1 MWRHCY
7 SPLSSKL
14 IDEGSGCD
22 DPNRS
27 EAGITGE
34 FQEVDVASYQE
45 ICFSVQRGR
54 EQGVVVWIAGSN
66 DRLDLPVDPNGIDRE
81 QSEKERRIKAQEFVR
96 SSRLGIR
103 EYPVIFAIHAL
114 CENQRETTGMP
125 EVQDLERWT

>member
-22 DPNRS
+22 HPSRA
-27 EAGITGE
+27 EARIAGQL
-34 FQEVDVASYQE
+34 QEIEVSGYQE

-81 QSEKERRIKAQEFVR
+81 QSEKERGIKAQEFVR
-96 SSRLGIR
+96 WSRLGIR
-103 EYPVIFAIHAL
+103 ENPVIFAIHAL

-125 EVQDLERWT
+125 EVQDLEWWT